1 MKKWISFLLIT
12 LSVCIVKSENSPIG
26 AMQGVGGAGRTT
38 ENQAASP
45 QEVNPA
51 KRKYVVTPTNAL
63 SAADSQPLIGLLKDT
78 VPPANVPPV
87 AVSQQASAPLKDPV
101 PPANVVPPVAVSQ
114 PVTGLAKDP
123 VPPANVVPPVAV
135 SQQVAAP
142 LKDTATST
150 NALPVADSQQVSA
163 PLDEGPAWNVKDIKL
178 LGDLKFAEDM
188 KLKET
193 LSSALVQ
200 PGKPMTKNQ
209 IEVELK
215 KICNSWVDAGY
226 YLSSLY
232 LSKNAF
238 DEASGMLTVRVGA
251 GFVGK
256 THVKFANDKE
266 DGTWFSKKQIERKF
280 ENLKEKEV
288 FCYKDMYAKLAEMN
302 QHPDLTVN
310 TKITVRKPIENDENG
325 ERRVVRYADLDFV
338 VKESFPLHGM
348 VEINNYG
355 TESIGEWQGT
365 ATLQYLNLT
374 KADDVLTFSPSMA
387 LDQSMWSLAGSYMR
401 PHHIWKGGAT
411 TLYGGWSELD
421 SENIVP
427 NIDLAGMGWFV
438 GLVHSYTLIDN
449 ESRLLSASAGLV
461 YRYIED
467 QFSAFG
473 VSLQER
479 NVTVLPLTIALSYS
493 DRSYDFLN
501 GRNFATLQGVYN
513 LMAGGDNEL
522 NDMWYG
528 AEDNYMIARLQL
540 ARIQPLFGSVDK
552 KNREIHQWTL
562 FIKAEGQY
570 ASDPLIPAEKLFLG
584 GYNTVR
590 GYTTKGYLGDNG
602 MYGTVE
608 FRTPILLDLLASP
621 LRRQATGT
629 PIDRLQF
636 LVFTDAGYTM
646 SNDPL
651 PGANKDETLLS
662 VGLGARIA
670 ITKYSQ
676 FRIDYGVPML
686 ENEDE
691 ENSSAFYLSAQLQF

>member
-1 MKKWISFLLIT
+1 
-12 LSVCIVKSENSPIG
+12 
-26 AMQGVGGAGRTT
+26 
-38 ENQAASP
+38 
-45 QEVNPA
+45 
-51 KRKYVVTPTNAL
+51 
-63 SAADSQPLIGLLKDT
+63 
-78 VPPANVPPV
+78 
-87 AVSQQASAPLKDPV
+87 
-101 PPANVVPPVAVSQ
+101 
-114 PVTGLAKDP
+114 
-123 VPPANVVPPVAV
+123 
-135 SQQVAAP
+135 
-142 LKDTATST
+142 
-150 NALPVADSQQVSA
+150 
-163 PLDEGPAWNVKDIKL
+163 
-178 LGDLKFAEDM
+178 
-188 KLKET
+188 
-193 LSSALVQ
+193 
-200 PGKPMTKNQ
+200 
-209 IEVELK
+209 
-215 KICNSWVDAGY
+215 
-226 YLSSLY
+226 
-232 LSKNAF
+232 
-238 DEASGMLTVRVGA
+238 
-251 GFVGK
+251 
-256 THVKFANDKE
+256 VKFANDKE
-266 DGTWFSKKQIERKF
+266 VGTWFSKKQIERKF
-280 ENLKEKEV
+280 EDLKEKEV
-288 FCYKDMYAKLAEMN
+288 FCYRTMYAKLAEMN

-310 TKITVRKPIENDENG
+310 TKITVRKPIELDENG
-325 ERRVVRYADLDFV
+325 DRRVVRYADLDFV

-355 TESIGEWQGT
+355 TKSIGEWQGI
-365 ATLQYLNLT
+365 ATIQYLNLT

-438 GLVHSYTLIDN
+438 GAVHSYTLIDN

-473 VSLQER
+473 ISLQER

-493 DRSYDFLN
+493 DRSHDFLN

-522 NDMWYG
+522 QDMWYG

-540 ARIQPLFGSVDK
+540 ARVQPLFGSMDK

-562 FIKAEGQY
+562 FMKAEGQY

-584 GYNTVR
+584 GYSTVR

-602 MYGTVE
+602 MYGTME

-621 LRRQATGT
+621 LRKQAVGT

-646 SNDPL
+646 SDDPL
-651 PGANKDETLLS
+651 PGATKSDTLLS
-662 VGLGARIA
+662 VGLGARVA

-676 FRIDYGVPML
+676 FRLDYGVPVL
-686 ENEDE
+686 KIRDE
-691 ENSSAFYLSAQLQF
+691 ENDSAFYVSAQLQF